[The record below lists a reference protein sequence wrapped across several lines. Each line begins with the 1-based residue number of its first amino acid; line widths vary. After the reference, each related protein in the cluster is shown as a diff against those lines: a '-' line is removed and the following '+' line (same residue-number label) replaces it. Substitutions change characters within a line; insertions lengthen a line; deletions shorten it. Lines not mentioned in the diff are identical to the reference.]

1 MSRSTLSLMVVVGI
15 LAILS
20 SWLSREQDGDTQ
32 AATAPLPHIPDY
44 YIAGFSA
51 ATYSPQ
57 GTQRNRL
64 SAERMTHYADDR
76 TTKLVKPQLTFFAD
90 NADVWQ
96 LAAGTGDVD
105 ASGDTL
111 ELDDS
116 VQISKGSE
124 SEGQF
129 ALSTQK
135 LTVYTTK
142 QFATTRTPVTITAPG
157 TNIEA
162 AGGLDAHFDDGQL
175 VLFSVRGRYEP

>member
-1 MSRSTLSLMVVVGI
+1 MSRTTLSLMIVVGV
-15 LAILS
+15 LAVLS
-20 SWLSREQDGDTQ
+20 SWLSREQEDETQ
-32 AATAPLPHIPDY
+32 TTAAPLPHIPDY

-51 ATYSPQ
+51 ASYSPQ
-57 GTQRNRL
+57 GTQRNLL
-64 SAERMTHYADDR
+64 SAEHMTHFADDR
-76 TTKLVKPQLTFFAD
+76 TTQLVKPQLTFFAD

-111 ELDDS
+111 KLGDT
-116 VQISKGSE
+116 VKISKGSE

-129 ALSTQK
+129 AMNTQK

-157 TNIEA
+157 TEIKA